1 MDRSDIHFW
10 INPNS
15 LPRVSALDTCMH
27 TTPYIH
33 FKRKYQE
40 YILYVMME
48 GEMYLREGAREY
60 HLVENDV
67 LLLDPTRLHVGTRAS
82 TMQFAYVHFTPGDG
96 RERFPEMDAADEDI
110 YGRQE
115 ERESSASTG
124 DEMQCLCFPK
134 YYHLENEE
142 QIARMRT
149 LCENVHEVSLD
160 DGRLRKQKAA
170 ALAHAI
176 LLTVAEDIN
185 KAQMSETLHRRSADR
200 TVQEL
205 MWYLRRHY
213 MEHLTSQDIEHRFGY
228 QFDHLNRLFRKHY
241 NDTIFHYL
249 GGVRCDEAKKLL
261 GSGYYSALE
270 VAMRVGF
277 GSSEQFS
284 HVYKRYMGH
293 SPRADM

>member
-1 MDRSDIHFW
+1 MDRSDIHFL

-27 TTPYIH
+27 TAPYIH
-33 FKRKYQE
+33 FKRKYHE

-67 LLLDPTRLHVGTRAS
+67 LLLDPTRLHVGTQAS
-82 TMQFAYVHFTPGDG
+82 SMQFAYLHFMPGDG
-96 RERFPEMDAADEDI
+96 RERFTERDEPEDAPADTQ
-110 YGRQE
+110 Y
-115 ERESSASTG
+115 
-124 DEMQCLCFPK
+124 LWFPK

-142 QIARMRT
+142 QIARMRA
-149 LCENVHEVSLD
+149 LCETVHEVSLD
-160 DGRLRKQKAA
+160 DGRLRAQKAA

-185 KAQMSETLHRRSADR
+185 KAQMSETMNRRSADR

-205 MWYLRRHY
+205 LWYLRRHY
-213 MEHLTSQDIEHRFGY
+213 MEHLTSQEIEHRFGY

-241 NDTIFHYL
+241 DDTIFHYL
-249 GGVRCDEAKKLL
+249 GSVRCEEAKKLL